1 MPASTR
7 SSPNPKGNLMPLT
20 LERTSPT
27 TARVTRFFAAPPA
40 RVFAAHSDPALLR
53 QWLTGPEGWVM
64 VRCEIDLR
72 PGGSLRYDWQALDG
86 SFAFHLTAEV
96 LEVEAP
102 HRILHVE
109 RMFLPDR
116 TPDNRVETR
125 FLTEGAGTRMV
136 MTMQVEAAETM
147 DAMLA
152 TGMADGMEM
161 SYARLESGLLA
172 K

>member
-1 MPASTR
+1 
-7 SSPNPKGNLMPLT
+7 MPLT
-20 LERTSPT
+20 LERTGPT
-27 TARVTRFFAAPPA
+27 TATITRSFAAPPA
-40 RVFAAHSDPALLR
+40 RVFAAHSDPALVR

-96 LEVEAP
+96 LEAEPP

-125 FLTEGAGTRMV
+125 FLPEGAGTRMV
-136 MTMQVEAAETM
+136 MTMQVEAPETL

-152 TGMADGMEM
+152 TGMAEGMEA
-161 SYARLESGLLA
+161 SYARLERELPA
-172 K
+172 A